1 MATVAEFISVLHQS
15 HTQAKTWH
23 NRTELLSEHLALGKY
38 YEEIV
43 ELVDGLIESLQGVKG
58 RVDGYTTKPLV
69 DYKIGQSVG
78 YFKGLYDYILKE
90 RDSVG
95 TETWLQNQVDEI
107 LQLIAETLY
116 QLSLK

>member
-23 NRTELLSEHLALGKY
+23 NRTENYSEHKALGAY
-38 YEEIV
+38 YEGILEP
-43 ELVDGLIESLQGVKG
+43 VDGLIESLQGVKG

-69 DYKIGQSVG
+69 DYKENQSEV
-78 YFKGLYDYILKE
+78 YFKSLYDYIQKE
-90 RDSVG
+90 RAGLGS
-95 TETWLQNQVDEI
+95 ESWIQNQVDTIAE
-107 LQLIAETLY
+107 LVAETLY